1 MEPEAEV
8 GLGVELRSTVAELA
22 NSTVSVVDTV
32 PYRAWVS
39 VKPLVPLAAMAE
51 SVSVAVSPE
60 SDATVQ
66 SITKLPMVRELMTME
81 DVGTP
86 RIRAKSCFSAAISS
100 ARRLFNSDW
109 YPEPRSLMVMRT
121 VVLTVEGT
129 RVRSGGLGVVVVVVV
144 LVVGVAVIGW
154 EVDAADVG
162 GEGTEESGLKV
173 LVWVMLIVNPT
184 SSFQ

>member
-1 MEPEAEV
+1 MIPVTRIAPRANERPTIIPWQSTPPRLPHFMEPEAEV

-100 ARRLFNSDW
+100 ARRLFNSD
-109 YPEPRSLMVMRT
+109 
-121 VVLTVEGT
+121 
-129 RVRSGGLGVVVVVVV
+129 
-144 LVVGVAVIGW
+144 
-154 EVDAADVG
+154 
-162 GEGTEESGLKV
+162 
-173 LVWVMLIVNPT
+173 
-184 SSFQ
+184 